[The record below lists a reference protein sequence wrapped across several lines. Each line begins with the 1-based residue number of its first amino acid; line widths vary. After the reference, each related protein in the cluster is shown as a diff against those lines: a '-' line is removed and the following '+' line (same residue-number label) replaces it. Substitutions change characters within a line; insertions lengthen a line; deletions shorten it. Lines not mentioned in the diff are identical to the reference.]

1 MIGALD
7 IQPNTMT
14 DIDCIWKKICEE
26 NDQQAFSDF
35 FDHFYPRLFS
45 FSLQYVKIPS
55 GAEEVVSD
63 VIYNLLKDKNRKKD
77 IGRVNAY
84 LFQSV
89 KNKSLNWLRDRKKN
103 EHFDNIEQVEDYII
117 EESHN
122 PNIESHNLKAFQL
135 LDDCISQLPA
145 QRQMVYRLLRE
156 DGLFPDEVAEIL
168 NLSKRTVEKHL
179 ELAVKELCLQLQ
191 AYLKD
196 QRHHPKIRK
205 LFPRSFIFSF
215 L

>member
-1 MIGALD
+1 MID
-7 IQPNTMT
+7 V
-14 DIDCIWKKICEE
+14 DHIWKKVCDE
-26 NDQQAFSDF
+26 NDHQAYSDF
-35 FDHFYPRLFS
+35 FDHFYPRLFN
-45 FSLQYVKIPS
+45 FSLQYVKVPS

-77 IGRVNAY
+77 IGRINAY

-89 KNKSLNWLRDRKKN
+89 KNKSLNWLRDRKRN
-103 EHFDNIEQVEDYII
+103 EHFDKIEQIEDYII
-117 EESHN
+117 EESHHLD
-122 PNIESHNLKAFQL
+122 IEPRDREVFQL
-135 LDDCISQLPA
+135 LDDCIGQLPA

-156 DGLFPDEVAEIL
+156 DGLFPGEVAEIL

-191 AYLKD
+191 SYLKD

-205 LFPRSFIFSF
+205 MFPRSFIFSF

>member
-1 MIGALD
+1 MID
-7 IQPNTMT
+7 V
-14 DIDCIWKKICEE
+14 DCIWKKICEE
-26 NDQQAFSDF
+26 NDPQAFSDF
-35 FDHFYPRLFS
+35 FDHFYPKLFG

-63 VIYNLLKDKNRKKD
+63 VIYNLLKDKNRKKHID
-77 IGRVNAY
+77 RVNAY

-103 EHFDNIEQVEDYII
+103 ENFDSIEQVEDYII
-117 EESHN
+117 EESEILD
-122 PNIESHNLKAFQL
+122 IEPGDLEVFQL
-135 LDDCISQLPA
+135 LEDCISQLPT

-156 DGLFPDEVAEIL
+156 DGLFLDEVAELL

-179 ELAVKELCLQLQ
+179 ELAVKELCQQLKSYLQ
-191 AYLKD
+191 D

-205 LFPRSFIFSF
+205 LFPRSFVFFF